1 MRMADNRT
9 IEQRSQNMKRIRAKD
24 TKPELLVRRF
34 LHAKGFRFRLY
45 NKNIIGKPDL
55 TLKKH
60 NTLIFINGCFWH
72 GHKNCK
78 YAKKPTSNT
87 EFWKAKISKNIIRD
101 QRNIRL
107 LRKDGWMVL
116 IIWECQL
123 VKKKS
128 DLTLS
133 KLDKNIMKR

>member
-1 MRMADNRT
+1 MADNRT